1 MESPVEPTFDP
12 ALEPTGKI
20 PLLPWMTAAE
30 TRAVIAALTAEGAEV
45 RFVGG
50 CVRDSVLKRP
60 IGDIDVA
67 TPDPPQKVIELL
79 ERAGIRAVPTG
90 IDHGTVTAVVGEA
103 HFEVTTL
110 RVDVETY
117 GRRAKV
123 SFTDDWMADAARRDF
138 TINTLSCTPEGDIFD
153 PFGKGLGDLGNE
165 RVRFVGNAR
174 DRVEEDLLRLLRY
187 FRFHATYGRPP
198 PDTDA
203 LAACRALAHRLPELS
218 GERVR
223 DELFLIL
230 LAPAPADIALL
241 MRGERVLDHVLPEAG
256 DVGRLRAMAWLDS
269 RAIKMETVLPD
280 ALRRL
285 GSLLD
290 TDAAGAEA
298 VAERLRLSKAQ
309 KERLTTLAVAPLD
322 VTAGMSDY
330 QLRRALYRL
339 GPDTVRDLALL
350 YWARSLAVAPR
361 QPRRKN
367 EAWQGILETAAAWTP
382 LRFPLKGQ
390 DALDLGVAAGPRVG
404 ALLEAVEE
412 WWEEGDYRA
421 DHAACLEK
429 LGALID
435 GGG

>member
-1 MESPVEPTFDP
+1 MEPTFDFTI
-12 ALEPTGKI
+12 EPTGKI
-20 PLLPWMTAAE
+20 PPLPWMTAPA
-30 TRAVIAALTAEGAEV
+30 TRAVIAALTAEGTEI

-60 IGDIDVA
+60 ISDIDVA

-90 IDHGTVTAVVGEA
+90 IDHGTVTAIVEDT

-123 SFTDDWMADAARRDF
+123 SFTDDWMEDAARRDF

-165 RVRFVGNAR
+165 RVRFVGNAH
-174 DRVEEDLLRLLRY
+174 DRIEEDLLRLLRH
-187 FRFHATYGRPP
+187 FRFHVTYGRPP
-198 PDTDA
+198 PDVDA

-223 DELFLIL
+223 DELFRIL
-230 LAPAPADIALL
+230 LAAAPADAILL
-241 MRGERVLDHVLPEAG
+241 MRGERVLEYVLPEA
-256 DVGRLRAMAWLDS
+256 DDIGRLRTMAWLET
-269 RAIKMETVLPD
+269 RAIKIGSVVPD

-285 GSLLD
+285 GSLLY
-290 TDAAGAEA
+290 TNSAGAEA
-298 VAERLRLSKAQ
+298 VAERLRLSNSQ
-309 KERLTTLAVAPLD
+309 KDRLMSLADPPLD
-322 VTAGMSDY
+322 ITAGMSDY
-330 QLRRALYRL
+330 QVRHALHRL
-339 GPDTVRDLALL
+339 GADTVRDLALL
-350 YWARSLAVAPR
+350 SWSRSLAVEPR
-361 QPRRKN
+361 QPRLKT
-367 EAWQGILETAAAWTP
+367 EAWQAVLEAADVWTP

-390 DALDLGVAAGPRVG
+390 NALDLGIAAGPRVG
-404 ALLEAVEE
+404 ALLEAVEG

-421 DHAACLEK
+421 DHAACLER
-429 LGALID
+429 LSALND
-435 GGG
+435 EDT

>member
-1 MESPVEPTFDP
+1 MEPTFDP

-30 TRAVIAALTAEGAEV
+30 TRTVIAALTAEGAEV

-60 IGDIDVA
+60 IRDVDMA
-67 TPDPPQKVIELL
+67 TPDPPLKVIELL

-90 IDHGTVTAVVGEA
+90 IDHGTVTAVVGDA
-103 HFEVTTL
+103 RFEVTTL

-153 PFGKGLGDLGNE
+153 PFGKGLGDLSNE

-187 FRFHATYGRPP
+187 FWFHATYGRPP
-198 PDTDA
+198 PDADA

-223 DELFLIL
+223 DELFRIL

-309 KERLTTLAVAPLD
+309 KERLTTLAVTPLD
-322 VTAGMSDY
+322 VTIGMSDY
-330 QLRRALYRL
+330 QLRRALHRL
-339 GPDTVRDLALL
+339 GSDTVSDLALL
-350 YWARSLAVAPR
+350 SWAQSLAVALR

>member
-1 MESPVEPTFDP
+1 MEPTFDS
-12 ALEPTGKI
+12 ALEPTGKL
-20 PLLPWMTAAE
+20 PLLPWMTAPE
-30 TRAVIAALTAEGAEV
+30 TRAVLAALTAEGAEV

-60 IGDIDVA
+60 VGDIDIA
-67 TPDPPQKVIELL
+67 TPDPPRKVIELL
-79 ERAGIRAVPTG
+79 ERAGVKAVPTG
-90 IDHGTVTAVVGEA
+90 IDHGTVTAVVGDA
-103 HFEVTTL
+103 RFEVTTL

-138 TINTLSCTPEGDIFD
+138 TINSLSCTPEGNIFD
-153 PFGKGLGDLGNE
+153 PFGTGLGDLGDE

-187 FRFHATYGRPP
+187 FRFHATFGRPP
-198 PDTDA
+198 PDPDA

-223 DELFLIL
+223 DELFRIL
-230 LAPAPADIALL
+230 LAPAPADIVGL
-241 MRGERVLDHVLPEAG
+241 MRGEHVLDYILPEAG
-256 DVGRLRAMAWLDS
+256 DVGRLRAMAWLDT
-269 RAIKMETVLPD
+269 RAIKIDSVAPD

-298 VAERLRLSKAQ
+298 VAERLCLSKPQ
-309 KERLTTLAVAPLD
+309 KERLRTLAVPPLD

-330 QLRRALYRL
+330 QLRRGLYRL

-350 YWARSLAVAPR
+350 SWARNLAVAPR
-361 QPRRKN
+361 QPRRKTA
-367 EAWQGILETAAAWTP
+367 AWQGILEAADVWTT

-404 ALLEAVEE
+404 NLLEAVEA
-412 WWEEGDYRA
+412 WWEEGDYRSGR
-421 DHAACLEK
+421 AACLEK
-429 LGALID
+429 LGALIC
-435 GGG
+435 GGA